1 MLYFKVK
8 QVCGF
13 SAEEE
18 EVSSYLADSN
28 RTSLY
33 MVRNKDNHGDINNS
47 PIGISSG
54 IPRS

>member
-1 MLYFKVK
+1 MLYFIVK

-28 RTSLY
+28 HTSLY
-33 MVRNKDNHGDINNS
+33 MVRNEDNHG
-47 PIGISSG
+47 
-54 IPRS
+54 RRY